1 MNSWSERVSRRDFM
15 RLVAVGAVG
24 AGVASTARSL
34 GLDRAEAAAMGT
46 VNFADIG
53 VGDPGGDWS
62 KFTQATGWGVNL
74 VAFGNAPSQIL
85 NVLISSGGAQVYDIA
100 NIVGGM
106 QKPLVENNLIEPID
120 TSRLPNWQSDTY
132 IRDFLSPGKP
142 GFEFIG
148 YKGKVYGVPTV
159 LQGDSFGYL
168 PDVTGHLDS
177 YEALF
182 DPKWRGYVAL
192 EDNFTTAGQKT
203 ALYLAK
209 NKLASIANPADMT
222 PSEIKTVMDFLIEKK
237 KEGQFRV
244 IWTGFE
250 QAVDLLVRREVY
262 VMDCW
267 EPMVFVA
274 RKKGIKAEYARP
286 REGYLLWAMAAYIVR
301 NPTRPPEREKAVYDL
316 LNFTLG
322 PWYGAKITLLRGY
335 MTNPGAAAYASSHPS
350 EFSPQ
355 EASEVSRITNNVRS
369 KFQLGGTW
377 QDRWPTHVDT
387 YEAEWAR
394 FKAAPSK

>member
-1 MNSWSERVSRRDFM
+1 MNRWREHVSRRDFV
-15 RLVAVGAVG
+15 RLVAAGAVG
-24 AGVASTARSL
+24 AGVASTMRSL
-34 GLDRAEAAAMGT
+34 GIGPAEAAAMGT

-120 TSRLPNWQSDTY
+120 TSRLPNWLSDTY
-132 IRDFLSPGKP
+132 IRDFLAPGKP

-168 PDVTGHLDS
+168 PDITGHLDS

-182 DPKWRGYVAL
+182 NPKWKGYVAL

-209 NKLASIANPADMT
+209 NKLASIENPADMT

-244 IWTGFE
+244 IWTSFE

-274 RKKGIKAEYARP
+274 RKKGVKAEYARP

-301 NPTRPPEREKAVYDL
+301 NATRPPEREKAVYDL

-322 PWYGAKITLLRGY
+322 PWYGAKISLLRGY

-350 EFSPQ
+350 EFSAQ

>member
-1 MNSWSERVSRRDFM
+1 MNRWSERVSRRDFVK
-15 RLVAVGAVG
+15 LVAAGAVS

-34 GLDRAEAAAMGT
+34 GLGWAEAAAMGT

-350 EFSPQ
+350 EFSAQ